1 MDEEVKIPGMQPLP
15 TEMPDDM
22 KEHAAV
28 RPQLQLCVWKDDVLL
43 DGVCTPHIPQTIV
56 DKYLDHADPD
66 IRMKFNE
73 PLAKA
78 TSIGF
83 NLSESTAGNEPIQP
97 PLKKMK
103 LEGEGLGNQEGA
115 GVPATITKKISDLS
129 LQASAVLPSKD
140 GTMKL
145 LCDVKGDIYVAC
157 DETAPSACIAKYN
170 KIIAMWWKGKW
181 RHNKEKAA
189 VPDTS
194 ISFKITS
201 LDDVI
206 IVGNKV
212 MTVAKALDQRRS
224 SEPTGNTK
232 ILYHTIEEETITT
245 THEMVF
251 DPELNKTPVKKE
263 EGVIQIMDHKH
274 FGILPKSVAVWQ
286 SSLTA
291 IVWQCQ
297 WHDLGLTPAKPVIC
311 LTKDICIQPGEC
323 MAIGE

>member
-1 MDEEVKIPGMQPLP
+1 
-15 TEMPDDM
+15 
-22 KEHAAV
+22 
-28 RPQLQLCVWKDDVLL
+28 
-43 DGVCTPHIPQTIV
+43 
-56 DKYLDHADPD
+56 
-66 IRMKFNE
+66 
-73 PLAKA
+73 
-78 TSIGF
+78 
-83 NLSESTAGNEPIQP
+83 
-97 PLKKMK
+97 
-103 LEGEGLGNQEGA
+103 
-115 GVPATITKKISDLS
+115 
-129 LQASAVLPSKD
+129 
-140 GTMKL
+140 
-145 LCDVKGDIYVAC
+145 
-157 DETAPSACIAKYN
+157 
-170 KIIAMWWKGKW
+170 MWWKGKW

-232 ILYHTIEEETITT
+232 VLYHTIEEETITP

-263 EGVIQIMDHKH
+263 EGAIQIMDHKH
-274 FGILPKSVAVWQ
+274 FGILPKSVAVWR

-291 IVWQCQ
+291 IIWQCQ